1 MIVIYLISSVLI
13 AAGLFINKSKW
24 LNYSLVTLFLVLQ
37 WLLTLYQFMH
47 RGLYDATFFKAD
59 SIALLLLATL
69 SIISIPAL
77 FHSYDYIYKEKDNP
91 HTRGI
96 YFGAMILLI
105 MALSAAY
112 LSSHIAVTWIFVE
125 ITTLSASA
133 LIFHRRNAG
142 SIEATWKYIFVC
154 SISLVLVF
162 VGILFLS
169 IALGESN
176 HVNLQYDNLVLTA
189 PGIDTFWLRLA
200 FVFLFSGYSAKFGL
214 VPMYTAGIDAKDKAP
229 TPAAALFSSV
239 LMNVGF
245 IGVFRFYQILVRTE
259 IQPWASHVMMIAAF
273 LSVFVATV
281 YMLKVKNIK
290 RMLAYSSIEHMGIV
304 VFGLAAGGVGYYAA
318 ILHII
323 LHSFAKSSLFFQIG
337 HLYKTYQSKNIY
349 DIGNYF
355 KYNTAGAVFILIAFI
370 CVTAMPPSG
379 LFISEFFIFK
389 AMFEAHYLFVLI
401 PVLILLTMII
411 WALGKNI
418 FKMMF
423 TPPIGIDEN
432 SIEKVSGIETFSQY
446 VLLSLVIYL
455 GIFPPNFFVDLLNEA
470 VHLLTV

>member
-1 MIVIYLISSVLI
+1 MIVIYLIISVLI
-13 AAGLFINKSKW
+13 AAGLFVNRSKW
-24 LNYSLVTLFLVLQ
+24 LNYSLVAAFLVLQ
-37 WLLTLYQFMH
+37 WVLTFYEFGQ

-59 SIALLLLATL
+59 SLALLLLGTL

-77 FHSYDYIYKEKDNP
+77 FHSYDYIYQEKDNP

-96 YFGAMILLI
+96 YYGAMVFLI

-169 IALGESN
+169 IAIGESH

-189 PGIDTFWLRLA
+189 PGIDTFWLKLA
-200 FVFLFSGYSAKFGL
+200 FVFLFSGYTAKFGL

-229 TPAAALFSSV
+229 TPAAAMFSSV

-245 IGVFRFYQILVRTE
+245 IGVFRFYQILAKTE
-259 IQPWASHVMMIAAF
+259 IQLWANHVMMIAAF
-273 LSVFVATV
+273 LSIFVATV

-304 VFGLAAGGVGYYAA
+304 VLGLAAGGIGYFAA
-318 ILHII
+318 ILHLI

-355 KYNTAGAVFILIAFI
+355 KYNTAGAVFILIGFI

-379 LFISEFFIFK
+379 LFISEFFVFK
-389 AMFEAHYLFVLI
+389 AMFQAKYLYVLI

-423 TPPIGIDEN
+423 TPPVNFDETRV
-432 SIEKVSGIETFSQY
+432 EKINKVETFSQF
-446 VLLSLVIYL
+446 VLMGLVIYL
-455 GIFPPNFFVDLLNEA
+455 GVFPPVFFVDLINDA
-470 VHLLTV
+470 VHLLTF